1 MGRLQTIMKLL
12 SSLLYILAI
21 LLLLPLIIAAIY
33 GEGVLIYQGFIASS
47 LITAIIASIFK
58 LLTIRHKVKMTLST
72 SMIFCYSSWL
82 LISVLGSLP
91 FLIIL
96 NVSMID
102 GFFEAVSGFTTTG
115 ITVFQGLDVMS
126 HAVLFWRSLIQWV
139 GGLGILTF
147 FLFVTASGEG
157 DMWQLFSAEGHK
169 ISSSRPVPNVYRTI
183 RWFWIIYGG
192 YTFAEIII
200 LKLLGL
206 SFYDAI
212 IHSFTTL
219 STGGFSNHDAS
230 IAYYEIAGY
239 ANYIWI
245 EYTFIFFMILG
256 GVNFL
261 VHYRMLKKSPM
272 VFFKDIETK
281 VFMRI
286 IALFSLLTILG
297 IILLRGI
304 QLNEIEVTIR
314 KTLFQIVSVIT
325 TTGYGTENIGGAFF
339 PAVAKQLFIILM
351 LIGGSVGSTAGG
363 LKVLR
368 IIVLER
374 LLRREVNKLNLPG
387 KAVLPVTVGGVVI
400 SQDEIRRIS
409 ALVFGWLLLIG
420 CGAAITALFS
430 DLGPFEALSG
440 MTSAVGNIGPFYFSV
455 EKMASLSWV
464 IKLTY
469 IIGMLAGRLELL
481 PVYILFVKGTWK

>member
-1 MGRLQTIMKLL
+1 MERLKTIMKLM
-12 SSLLYILAI
+12 SSLLYILAA
-21 LLLLPLIIAAIY
+21 LLLVPLVVAAIY
-33 GEGVLIYQGFIASS
+33 GESSLVYRGFIISAVLS
-47 LITAIIASIFK
+47 AVIASIFK
-58 LLTIRHKVKMTLST
+58 LITIKHEIKMTLAT
-72 SMIFCYSSWL
+72 SMIFCYSSWFV
-82 LISVLGSLP
+82 ISLLGSMP
-91 FLIIL
+91 FVMIL
-96 NVSMID
+96 NTSIID
-102 GFFEAVSGFTTTG
+102 GLFEAVSGFTTTG
-115 ITVFQGLDVMS
+115 ITVLQGLDGMS

-147 FLFVTASGEG
+147 FLFVTASGDG

-183 RWFWIIYGG
+183 RWFWAIYGG
-192 YTFAEIII
+192 YTIAEVII

-230 IAYYEIAGY
+230 IAFYGLNGY
-239 ANYIWI
+239 ANHIWI
-245 EYTFIFFMILG
+245 EYTFIIFMILG

-261 VHYRMLKKSPM
+261 VHYRMLKESPLA
-272 VFFKDIETK
+272 FFRDIETK

-286 IALFSLLTILG
+286 IGLFSLATIVG
-297 IILLRGI
+297 IIVLRGI
-304 QLNEIEVTIR
+304 QLNEVESVIR
-314 KTLFQIVSVIT
+314 KTLFQVVSVMT
-325 TTGYGTENIGGAFF
+325 TTGYGTENIGGSFF
-339 PAVAKQLFIILM
+339 PAIAKQLFIILM
-351 LIGGSVGSTAGG
+351 IIGGSVGSTAGG

-368 IIVLER
+368 IVILQR
-374 LLRREVNKLNLPG
+374 LMRREVTKLNLPG
-387 KAVLPVTVGGVVI
+387 KAVLPVTVGNVII

-409 ALVFGWLLLIG
+409 ALVFGWLMLICIG
-420 CGAAITALFS
+420 SAITALFS
-430 DLGPFEALSG
+430 DLGPFEAISG

-455 EKMASLSWV
+455 AKMASLSWV

>member
-1 MGRLQTIMKLL
+1 MKLL

-21 LLLLPLIIAAIY
+21 LLLLPLVIAAIY
-33 GEGVLIYQGFIASS
+33 GEGVLVYQGFIISA
-47 LITAIIASIFK
+47 LISAVIASIFK
-58 LLTIRHKVKMTLST
+58 LITIRHKTQMTLST
-72 SMIFCYSSWL
+72 SMIFCYSAWFIIS
-82 LISVLGSLP
+82 LIGSLP
-91 FLIIL
+91 FLLIL
-96 NVSMID
+96 KVSVAD
-102 GFFEAVSGFTTTG
+102 GLFEAVSGFTTTG
-115 ITVFQGLDVMS
+115 ITVFQGLDGMS

-157 DMWQLFSAEGHK
+157 DMWQLFTAEGHK

-192 YTFAEIII
+192 YTLAEIII

-230 IAYYEIAGY
+230 IGYYQMAGY

-245 EYTFIFFMILG
+245 EYTFIIFMILG

-261 VHYRMLKKSPM
+261 VHYRMLKESPM

-281 VFMRI
+281 VFLRI
-286 IALFSLLTILG
+286 IGVFSLATILG
-297 IILLRGI
+297 IIVLRGLPI
-304 QLNEIEVTIR
+304 GEVEVTIR
-314 KTLFQIVSVIT
+314 KTLFQIVSVMT
-325 TTGYGTENIGGAFF
+325 TTGFGTENIGGAFF
-339 PAVAKQLFIILM
+339 PAIAKQLFIILM
-351 LIGGSVGSTAGG
+351 LVGGSVGSTAGG

-374 LLRREVNKLNLPG
+374 LLNREVKKLNLPG

-440 MTSAVGNIGPFYFSV
+440 MASAVGNIGPFYFSV
-455 EKMASLSWV
+455 AKMTSLSWV

-481 PVYILFVKGTWK
+481 PVYILLIKGTWK